1 MWEFVGFTASSVAFI
16 FIGMNLDPRVLLG
29 YLAPVVVLTIFVTL
43 ARYLMVVG
51 IAEFIESISGKRI
64 PRNWRLGILWSGL
77 RGAISVVLALGIV
90 GLPLPNAEGITALT
104 FGVVLATNLL
114 QGLTMPKVVQ
124 GLELSTIGAL
134 SARDDDD

>member
-1 MWEFVGFTASSVAFI
+1 
-16 FIGMNLDPRVLLG
+16 
-29 YLAPVVVLTIFVTL
+29 
-43 ARYLMVVG
+43 

-64 PRNWRLGILWSGL
+64 PRNWRLGILWSGM

-90 GLPLPNAEGITALT
+90 GLPLPHAEGITALT

-114 QGLTMPKVVQ
+114 QGLTMSKVVQ
-124 GLELSTIGAL
+124 GLELSAMGAL